1 MPKNKDD
8 IIKVLELVEQG
19 NVEAI
24 TALEDKTD
32 FVSGLNAIL
41 KQANKDAKDVKSLTD
56 KVTKLETDNSAMTN
70 KFNKLSDH
78 IGLTIA
84 DGETVESIDK
94 ALKKIKEEQDRA
106 NNDKSDA
113 EKTIATLNGNMAQLK
128 SQISEHNRIIKEAQ
142 EKNANLEKRIAEEIH
157 KRQDIIRDLAVKD
170 ALIANEAVSPE
181 YTARLFMG
189 NVKVRDDDTTVFT
202 DENGT
207 ELTVEEG
214 IKSFLDKNPVYRQNN
229 QITGAGGGN
238 SFNSGSNIDY
248 ENIDPSEYRKL
259 RAEGKIK

>member
-94 ALKKIKEEQDRA
+94 ALK
-106 NNDKSDA
+106 
-113 EKTIATLNGNMAQLK
+113 
-128 SQISEHNRIIKEAQ
+128 
-142 EKNANLEKRIAEEIH
+142 